1 MVNPKTLKS
10 AESTNDFGTAF
21 SRLMRHEVMVPL
33 WLESI
38 SKFCQKPAY
47 SQNNVNE
54 TIIACAELL
63 RRVELGIDTD
73 RVAEVVLRI
82 VEQAHNNGEEI
93 SYVAKCIVTWYA
105 EKLFEPNSKKNQPV
119 GIGR

>member
-1 MVNPKTLKS
+1 MQEP
-10 AESTNDFGTAF
+10 TA
-21 SRLMRHEVMVPL
+21 V
-33 WLESI
+33 
-38 SKFCQKPAY
+38 
-47 SQNNVNE
+47 E

-63 RRVELGIDTD
+63 RRAEFGIDTD

-105 EKLFEPNSKKNQPV
+105 EKLFEPNSKNPSPV